1 MRCTD
6 FNAALLR
13 SDLHLL
19 SKSRRSKLPDGVNDH
34 PCRKSV
40 FRKSSTESSAQG
52 ESSARRS
59 GRHIWFADANPR
71 GVCPAERPRG
81 IGPEKREPSERLN
94 DTQPMATGQKED
106 SERAAEAPNPSSG
119 ATTSKSWKQR
129 ETASLYLCSAPNRGF
144 SLGFGAFAPTSTVTR
159 LPLASSRS
167 SSILPMIAW
176 MPSETLRGRC
186 RPFRAHDRP
195 AGIGSAN
202 AFSLPAVG

>member
-94 DTQPMATGQKED
+94 DTQPMATGQKKIPNGPRRHLTLAPGLLHR
-106 SERAAEAPNPSSG
+106 SHGNNAKRQAFTFARPQTAAFPSASG
-119 ATTSKSWKQR
+119 RSHPPPPS
-129 ETASLYLCSAPNRGF
+129 P
-144 SLGFGAFAPTSTVTR
+144 AFLSP
-159 LPLASSRS
+159 PLARPQSS
-167 SSILPMIAW
+167 P
-176 MPSETLRGRC
+176 
-186 RPFRAHDRP
+186 
-195 AGIGSAN
+195 
-202 AFSLPAVG
+202 